1 MTTET
6 EYSDAGHADFELRLR
21 RELEHVSVRVP
32 ADMIPRAHRGYR
44 RRLVT
49 TRVTAITGT
58 AVVIATAATVVAL
71 AGPSLSRAHGGQRP
85 GAAASQPPAP
95 RIPAASVRPSPPG
108 DGLSSQQAA
117 REISWIRSVSTSPGG
132 ATSVA
137 DRFTYGGT
145 TRVVGFS
152 DKGAVLGDQQATAV
166 SGVNGTRVLAITD
179 VDYPGGTVRQWT
191 QPAADQEGQ
200 QALCPAPGAGLAQVS
215 ASALV
220 ASAAA
225 LLACPGLA
233 VTRGVRIDGINA
245 VTISSDA
252 MDIRTTIWL
261 SAATGMP
268 VKETTTSDSGKGRG
282 GADTTVQFGFLPATA
297 ANMGFLSA
305 AVPPGFKKYTSPP
318 AGAS

>member
-6 EYSDAGHADFELRLR
+6 EYGDTRHASFEQRLR
-21 RELEHVSVRVP
+21 RELEHVAVRVP

-58 AVVIATAATVVAL
+58 AAVIATAATVVAL
-71 AGPSLSRAHGGQRP
+71 AGPALSRAHGGQRP

-95 RIPAASVRPSPPG
+95 RIPAAGMRPSAPG
-108 DGLSSQQAA
+108 DGLSAQQAG
-117 REISWIRSVSTSPGG
+117 REISWTRSVTTSPGG
-132 ATSVA
+132 ATLVA
-137 DRFTYGGT
+137 DHFSYGGT

-152 DKGAVLGDQQATAV
+152 DNGTVRSDQQATTVA
-166 SGVNGTRVLAITD
+166 GVNGARTVATTD
-179 VDYPGGTVRQWT
+179 VDYAGGTVRQWA

-200 QALCPAPGAGLAQVS
+200 QALCPAPGAGLSMLS
-215 ASALV
+215 ASTLI
-220 ASAAA
+220 ASAAV

-261 SAATGMP
+261 NAATGMP
-268 VKETTTSDSGKGRG
+268 VKETTTSDPGNGHG
-282 GADTTVQFGFLPATA
+282 GDDVTVQFGFLPATA
-297 ANMGFLSA
+297 ANMGYLLA
-305 AVPPGFKKYTSPP
+305 AVPAGFTKYGSPP
-318 AGAS
+318 AGGS